1 MKLEG
6 NLDLSRMSVPNRLVE
21 AADFFKKN
29 ELAFLLCIASLI
41 TKESCYDF
49 NVKKRKSRSEVY
61 MNKKVVV
68 SLAASLTLFASP
80 FVNKTEAAQISQ
92 PTVKV
97 QCQTGQVVIP
107 KEVSQQL
114 VQGKVNLEWIL
125 KNYGWTVVQQPVQQA
140 PITKPAPTTKPVQQ
154 APVTKPAPT
163 TKPVQQAPVT
173 KPAPT
178 TKPAPQ
184 TTAPAP
190 SKPAQP
196 TAGLSAFEQ
205 QVVDLT
211 NNERQ
216 KAGLQPLKADSE
228 LSSVARK
235 KSEDMLAKNY
245 FSHTSPTYGS
255 PFDMMKKFGITY
267 RTAGENI
274 AKGQRTPAE
283 VVKAWMESPGHRANI
298 LNKDYTHIGV
308 GYVENGN
315 IWTQMFIGK

>member
-1 MKLEG
+1 
-6 NLDLSRMSVPNRLVE
+6 
-21 AADFFKKN
+21 
-29 ELAFLLCIASLI
+29 
-41 TKESCYDF
+41 
-49 NVKKRKSRSEVY
+49 

-80 FVNKTEAAQISQ
+80 FVNKTEAAQVSQ

-97 QCQTGQVVIP
+97 QCQTGQVVVP
-107 KEVSQQL
+107 KEVYQQL
-114 VQGKVNLEWIL
+114 AQGNISLQWIL
-125 KNYGWTVVQQPVQQA
+125 KNYGLTAQQPTQQVPSTKPEA
-140 PITKPAPTTKPVQQ
+140 KPAPTTKPE
-154 APVTKPAPT
+154 A
-163 TKPVQQAPVT
+163 

-178 TKPAPQ
+178 TKPAPSTKPETKPTQ
-184 TTAPAP
+184 T
-190 SKPAQP
+190 

-205 QVVDLT
+205 QVIDLT

-315 IWTQMFIGK
+315 IWTQMFVGK

>member
-1 MKLEG
+1 
-6 NLDLSRMSVPNRLVE
+6 
-21 AADFFKKN
+21 
-29 ELAFLLCIASLI
+29 
-41 TKESCYDF
+41 
-49 NVKKRKSRSEVY
+49 

-80 FVNKTEAAQISQ
+80 FVNKTEAAEISK

-107 KEVSQQL
+107 KEVAQQFAKGN
-114 VQGKVNLEWIL
+114 VDWQWIL
-125 KNYGWTVVQQPVQQA
+125 KQYGWTVQQPAQQ
-140 PITKPAPTTKPVQQ
+140 APTTKP
-154 APVTKPAPT
+154 APEA
-163 TKPVQQAPVT
+163 

-178 TKPAPQ
+178 TKPAPEAKPAP
-184 TTAPAP
+184 TTKPAPEAKPAPTTKPAPETTTPAP
-190 SKPAQP
+190 SKPSQT

-211 NNERQ
+211 NQERQ
-216 KAGLQPLKADSE
+216 KAGLQPLKADTQ

-255 PFDMMKKFGITY
+255 PFDMMKQFGITY

>member
-1 MKLEG
+1 
-6 NLDLSRMSVPNRLVE
+6 
-21 AADFFKKN
+21 
-29 ELAFLLCIASLI
+29 
-41 TKESCYDF
+41 
-49 NVKKRKSRSEVY
+49 
-61 MNKKVVV
+61 MNKKVII

-80 FVNKTEAAQISQ
+80 FAGKTEAAQVSQ
-92 PTVKV
+92 PVVKV
-97 QCQTGQVVIP
+97 QCQTGTVVVP
-107 KEVSQQL
+107 QEMSQQL
-114 VQGKVNLEWIL
+114 YQGNVNWQWTL
-125 KNYGWTVVQQPVQQA
+125 KQYGWAFQQPA
-140 PITKPAPTTKPVQQ
+140 PETTK
-154 APVTKPAPT
+154 
-163 TKPVQQAPVT
+163 
-173 KPAPT
+173 
-178 TKPAPQ
+178 
-184 TTAPAP
+184 PAP
-190 SKPAQP
+190 SKPAPETPKPAPSKPAPETPKPAPSKPVQP

-216 KAGLQPLKADSE
+216 KAGLPALKADSE
-228 LSSVARK
+228 LSAVARK

-255 PFDMMKKFGITY
+255 PFDMMKQFGITY

>member
-1 MKLEG
+1 
-6 NLDLSRMSVPNRLVE
+6 
-21 AADFFKKN
+21 
-29 ELAFLLCIASLI
+29 
-41 TKESCYDF
+41 
-49 NVKKRKSRSEVY
+49 

-80 FVNKTEAAQISQ
+80 FVNKTEAAEISK

-107 KEVSQQL
+107 KEVAQQFAKGN
-114 VQGKVNLEWIL
+114 VDWQSIL
-125 KNYGWTVVQQPVQQA
+125 KQYGWTVQQPAQQ
-140 PITKPAPTTKPVQQ
+140 APTTKP
-154 APVTKPAPT
+154 APEA
-163 TKPVQQAPVT
+163 

-178 TKPAPQ
+178 TKPAPEAKPAP
-184 TTAPAP
+184 TTKPAPEAKPAPTTKPAPEAKPAPTTKPAPEAKPAPTTKPAPEAKPAPTTKPAP
-190 SKPAQP
+190 SKPSQT

-211 NNERQ
+211 NQERQ
-216 KAGLQPLKADSE
+216 KAGLQPLKADTQ

-255 PFDMMKKFGITY
+255 PFDMMKQFGITY